1 MDNMKPLEKAKALKQ
16 VPPSNSP
23 ELVELAQD
31 IFTRFTAIAEVV
43 ERFENEEFFNSLQA
57 IEQVAKIVRGEAV

>member
-1 MDNMKPLEKAKALKQ
+1 MPNLKPLEKAKALKQ
-16 VPPSNSP
+16 VPPPNSP

-57 IEQVAKIVRGEAV
+57 IEQVAKILRGEAV